1 MSESIEIRPFQE
13 NDLEQI
19 ARLYNAGGFGPITGG
34 QALTAHDLHALLIEK
49 GTYLFLVAEDQE
61 EKTIVGTL
69 GVFLQSEQRVARP
82 GEVYASSFFI
92 EPEHRNGLL
101 PSRLFM
107 HALWSLL
114 QDGYTTISATVSPAN
129 MVALALYKRIGL
141 YRLQSSQ
148 PDYDGQ
154 IELRGYQPL
163 IMRAIQ
169 CLYPA
174 DLPEMPHRESPWRFL
189 APTRTLRTN
198 SPDSEYW
205 HGLEVVTYEINA
217 EQLHFFFRID
227 VESGGLVELQANA
240 VHFCMHPDP
249 SARVLVGKEGHLVC
263 ELTNTAPEPRIYG
276 LSLADRHAAPLLA
289 LRTFQ
294 AQETWRQ
301 EIPFTFMREGFHV
314 LETTLHMDRQTQ
326 GFRLGVVVNG
336 RISCTRV
343 RPLQMLESGR
353 SAWISVRLVNET
365 DQPLPGVLRVLAPT
379 LTHLLVSPDQVNLPA
394 RGATELT
401 LFCEGI
407 DVGLHAIT
415 IEVQTPTGE
424 HLQTPTLIQPVLGM
438 HQEVVY
444 EESNEYVL
452 EFVEVR
458 ACVDKETGY
467 MRIWEKSSERLV
479 LYEAW
484 PNVGPP
490 LPGGLKRSPKRVLTR
505 LPATENVLT
514 LVESIEGCGYLQ
526 RSLHLLSSGRLEI
539 NHTWTPTASGAKPY
553 LKLKTFGECAF
564 RQDTLTVPLLQ
575 GWHTRAVVYGAYP
588 YRLHEYEAIPSADL
602 PRLCCDY
609 AENWSAFDDHG
620 LTAGMLWQNAA
631 EVCFGGHWMPSLLFE
646 LGEGTQPISLPRY
659 AYVIGYGGAE
669 RVIEHWRQFS
679 ALVTQSSGQERD
691 VPQRSSVTDR
701 GQMISLLRELSDH
714 SVVQHTV
721 KPSGSIRYPASGQ
734 DYRVENGTLG
744 LRIAPD
750 TSGVITALTYK
761 GSNLLRTA
769 GPRPKPFGDNSV
781 WLGGI
786 HPARIHKPPNLLGS
800 LLCDPSNLVSWQ
812 VEPILTT
819 DEQSWQGIA
828 LTQDTLRIR
837 YEMQPWKPT
846 LRLSVEYYNVGAV
859 TQTFYLLFH
868 LFFRSM
874 QHQIPEKV
882 YYERNGTKSCLIE
895 ERKTRREYVNDW
907 SIIASGKNLALALWA
922 EPETHLEIATYEWPR
937 DGFQH
942 ILMLPFQVAPGEV
955 QRAYCHLLVTDSLTQ
970 LLSSAG
976 FTSGNTSASSLQ
988 ERVSHILV

>member
-1 MSESIEIRPFQE
+1 MPSSIEIRPFQE

-19 ARLYNAGGFGPITGG
+19 ARLHNAGGFGPIVGD
-34 QALTAHDLHALLIEK
+34 QALTAHDLQALLIEK
-49 GTYLFLVAEDQE
+49 GTYLFLIAEDQE

-69 GVFLQSEQRVARP
+69 GLFLVSEQRVARP

-92 EPEHRNGLL
+92 EPEYRNGLL

-107 HALWSLL
+107 HALWLLL
-114 QDGYTTISATVSPAN
+114 QDGYTAISATVSPAN

-174 DLPEMPHRESPWRFL
+174 DSPEMPHRESPWRFL

-240 VHFCMHPDP
+240 VHFCMYPDP
-249 SARVLVGKEGHLVC
+249 AARVLVGEEGHLVC

-276 LSLADRHAAPLLA
+276 ISLADGHDDPLLS

-301 EIPFTFMREGFHV
+301 EIPFIFEREGFHV
-314 LETTLHMDRQTQ
+314 LESTLHMGQQTQ
-326 GFRLGVVVNG
+326 GFRLGVVVSG

-343 RPLQMLESGR
+343 RPLQTLEPGR
-353 SAWISVRLVNET
+353 PAWISVHLVNET
-365 DQPLPGVLRVLAPT
+365 DQPLPGVLQVLAPT
-379 LTHLLVSPDQVNLPA
+379 LTHLLVSPDRVDLPA

-401 LFCEGI
+401 LFCEEI
-407 DVGLHAIT
+407 DAGLHPIT
-415 IEVQTPTGE
+415 IEVQTTTGE
-424 HLQTPTLIQPVLGM
+424 HLQTPTLIQPVLGA

-444 EESNEYVL
+444 QEGNEYVL
-452 EFVEVR
+452 ESVGLR
-458 ACVDKETGY
+458 ACLDRETGY
-467 MRIWEKSSERLV
+467 MRIWEKGSARLV

-490 LPGGLKRSPKRVLTR
+490 LPGGLKRSPRRVLTR

-514 LVESIEGCGYLQ
+514 LGESIGDGGFLQ
-526 RSLHLLSSGRLEI
+526 RSLRLLSSGRLEV
-539 NHTWTPTASGAKPY
+539 NHTWTPGASGAKPY

-564 RQDTLTVPLLQ
+564 RQDTLTVPLPQ

-602 PRLCCDY
+602 PRRCSDY
-609 AENWSAFDDHG
+609 AENWSAFEEHG
-620 LTAGMLWQNAA
+620 LTAGMLWQDAV
-631 EVCFGGHWMPSLLFE
+631 EVCFGGHWMPSLLFA

-659 AYVIGYGGAE
+659 AYVVGHGGAE
-669 RVIEHWRQFS
+669 RVAEHWRQFS
-679 ALVTQSSGQERD
+679 ALGAQSDREERN
-691 VPQRSSVTDR
+691 VPQRSLVTDTS
-701 GQMISLLRELSDH
+701 QMISLLRELSNRSAAH
-714 SVVQHTV
+714 HAAE
-721 KPSGSIRYPASGQ
+721 PGGSIRLPAPGQ
-734 DYRVENGTLG
+734 GYRIENGTLG

-750 TSGVITALTYK
+750 KSGVITALTYK
-761 GSNLLRTA
+761 GCNLLQTA
-769 GPRPKPFGDNSV
+769 GSRPKPFGDNSI

-786 HPARIHKPPNLLGS
+786 HPARTHQPPDLPGS
-800 LLCDPSNLVSWQ
+800 LLCDPSNLLSWQ
-812 VEPILTT
+812 VKPILTT
-819 DEQSWQGIA
+819 DEQNWQGIA
-828 LTQDTLRIR
+828 LTQDTLCVR
-837 YEMQPWKPT
+837 YEMQPWKPA
-846 LRLSVEYYNVGAV
+846 LRLAVEYYNAGSV

-882 YYERNGTKSCLIE
+882 YYELHGTKSCLIE
-895 ERKTRREYVNDW
+895 EHKTRRVYVNDW
-907 SIIASGKNLALALWA
+907 SIIASGKDMALALWA

-955 QRAYCHLLVTDSLTQ
+955 QRAHCHLLVTDSLAQ
-970 LLSSAG
+970 LLSAAG
-976 FTSGNTSASSLQ
+976 FTSGNTGQSSLQ